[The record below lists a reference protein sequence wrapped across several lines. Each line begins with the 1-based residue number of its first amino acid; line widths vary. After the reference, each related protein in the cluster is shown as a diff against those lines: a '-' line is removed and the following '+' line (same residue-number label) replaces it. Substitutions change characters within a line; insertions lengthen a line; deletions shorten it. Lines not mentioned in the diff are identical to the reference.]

1 MTTSK
6 NLRVC
11 TFNVCLVLKCK
22 LNLIKQFLNEYHLD
36 IICIQEADII
46 TDEDLQ
52 IYQISG
58 YILECEK
65 AQDDQKVWTVV
76 YVRNNI
82 KFRRHIDLEQ
92 AEAHIILLSITGK
105 EFGITAIYRTYKLT
119 HKQTYEEAI
128 DEQIAIIKSFTA
140 TQKNVIITG
149 DLNLDYNKRTDQ
161 SYQEEEYMT
170 NG

>member
-65 AQDDQKVWTVV
+65 AQDDQKV
-76 YVRNNI
+76 
-82 KFRRHIDLEQ
+82 
-92 AEAHIILLSITGK
+92 
-105 EFGITAIYRTYKLT
+105 
-119 HKQTYEEAI
+119 
-128 DEQIAIIKSFTA
+128 
-140 TQKNVIITG
+140 
-149 DLNLDYNKRTDQ
+149 
-161 SYQEEEYMT
+161 
-170 NG
+170 